1 MHKYISK
8 LDTDRFGIPVA
19 RINRYDRPV
28 RRVIDELKAIGVH
41 LIISR
46 VSADDVALINEMEQQ
61 GFRLKDVQVTHC
73 FHLDRPIPS
82 RAETGTICREFRPKD
97 ARAISDIAARAFT
110 DYGHY
115 SRLDL
120 KLPRPVDTSE
130 IYAHWAKRCCR
141 SQEVADHIIVAEKE
155 DLITGFLALKVHQH
169 DVTAYASAVM
179 GAVDT
184 GQRGQGVYQELN
196 IHGLYW
202 AFQKGLDRLEQNVL
216 VDNSSAHRTF
226 ASLGFY
232 ITKSSVTFH
241 CLL

>member
-8 LDTDRFGIPVA
+8 LDTDRFGILVA
-19 RINRYDRPV
+19 RINRFDRPV
-28 RRVIDELKAIGVH
+28 QEMIDGFKAIGVH

-46 VSADDVALINEMEQQ
+46 VSTEDVALINEMEQQ

-73 FHLDRPIPS
+73 FHLDRPLPS
-82 RAETGTICREFRPKD
+82 RAATGTVCREFRPED
-97 ARAISDIAARAFT
+97 TRAISDIAARVFT

-115 SRLDL
+115 SRLE
-120 KLPRPVDTSE
+120 LPGPVDTGE
-130 IYAHWAKRCCR
+130 IYAHWAERCCR

-155 DLITGFLALKVHQH
+155 DLITGFLALKVHK
-169 DVTAYASAVM
+169 DDETAYASAVM

-196 IHGLYW
+196 IYGLHW
-202 AFQKGLDRLEQNVL
+202 ALKKGLNRLEQNVL

-232 ITKSSVTFH
+232 ITTARATFH

>member
-19 RINRYDRPV
+19 RINRFDRPV
-28 RRVIDELKAIGVH
+28 REMIDGFKAIGVH

-46 VSADDVALINEMEQQ
+46 VSAADVALINEMEQQ
-61 GFRLKDVQVTHC
+61 GFRHKDVQITHC
-73 FHLDRPIPS
+73 FHLDRPIPC
-82 RAETGTICREFRPKD
+82 RAATGNICREFRPED
-97 ARAISDIAARAFT
+97 TRAITDIASRAFT

-115 SRLDL
+115 SRLEL
-120 KLPRPVDTSE
+120 TRTVDTSE
-130 IYAHWAKRCCR
+130 IYAHWAERCCR
-141 SQEVADHIIVAEKE
+141 SQNVADHIIVAEQE
-155 DLITGFLALKVHQH
+155 DLITGFLALKVHK
-169 DVTAYASAVM
+169 DDETEYASAVM

-184 GQRGQGVYQELN
+184 GQRGQGVYQKLN
-196 IHGLYW
+196 IYGLHW
-202 AFQKGLDRLEQNVL
+202 ALKKGLNRLEQNVL

-232 ITKSSVTFH
+232 ITTARATFH